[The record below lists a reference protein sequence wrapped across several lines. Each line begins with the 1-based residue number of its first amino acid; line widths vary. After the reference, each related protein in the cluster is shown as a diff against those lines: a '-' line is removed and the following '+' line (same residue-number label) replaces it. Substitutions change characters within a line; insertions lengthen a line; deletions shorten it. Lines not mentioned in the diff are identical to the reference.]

1 MALPKS
7 GKPTAQNVVDWAL
20 HLAKNRITINVDNM
34 YGGQC
39 WDLPNYILKRY
50 WGFTTWGNANA
61 MAIKSNYRGY
71 DFKIYRNTA
80 SFVPRPGD
88 WAVWAGSNPGHVAIV
103 VGPSTTNYF
112 YSVDQNWYTANW
124 SGSPAYKIKHTYSG
138 VTHFVRPPY
147 KKEAI
152 VQPTPTPKP
161 PTTNEPS
168 KPTNPEP
175 EKEPEKP
182 EVRFKDVTK
191 VVYTLK
197 RDDFGK
203 RDKFEHRV
211 AWGNKRKGKVKGI
224 TIKNAHTMRSVQEL
238 YNDRNQYISSKEY
251 PHYYVDYMSSWSP
264 RFEGYEYPGDPDNIV
279 IEVCGDYADDKE
291 AFILSELWAMML
303 GYEIFEYYKLKFDAK
318 NIKIDNKI
326 WRSLKEHVK
335 WDFIK
340 DGFPPKQ
347 KLEEFARAA
356 VGLYANKDNLLQN
369 VGSEKVTKS
378 KIKTTVKN
386 KNNEIVQQEKR
397 AKSNKTATSKSPAI
411 TSPKITVEKS
421 KYTFTQ
427 ALNAQMSRGMPKKSV
442 SWGWIHASRSQTSN
456 AMEPNRIWNNSTQ
469 RYQMLNLGKYQG
481 VPVSKLNKILKGK
494 GTLHN
499 QGQVFA
505 TACKRYNLNE
515 IYLIAHAFLES
526 GYGKSNFASGRYG
539 IYNYFGIGAFD
550 SNPNNAINFARNHG
564 WTTPSKGIIG
574 GAKFVREGYINKG
587 QNTLYR
593 MRWNPKNPATHQ
605 YATAIEWCQHQ
616 ATTIA
621 NLYKQIGLKGI
632 YYTRD
637 QYK

>member
-7 GKPTAQNVVDWAL
+7 GKPTAKNVVDWAL
-20 HLAKNRITINVDNM
+20 DLARRRSGVNVDGY
-34 YGGQC
+34 YGMQC

-50 WGFTTWGNANA
+50 WGFTTWGNANS

-147 KKEAI
+147 KKEEI
-152 VQPTPTPKP
+152 VQPSPTPKP

-175 EKEPEKP
+175 EKEAEES
-182 EVRFKDVTK
+182 EVRFKEVTK

-211 AWGNKRKGKVKGI
+211 AWGDERKGKVKGI

-238 YNDRNQYISSKEY
+238 YNDRNQYIYSKEY

-335 WDFIK
+335 WDFMK

-427 ALNAQMSRGMPKKSV
+427 ALNAQMTRGIPMKSV

-481 VPVSKLNKILKGK
+481 VPVSKLNQILKGK

-499 QGQVFA
+499 QGQAFA

-550 SNPNNAINFARNHG
+550 SNPN
-564 WTTPSKGIIG
+564 
-574 GAKFVREGYINKG
+574 
-587 QNTLYR
+587 
-593 MRWNPKNPATHQ
+593 
-605 YATAIEWCQHQ
+605 
-616 ATTIA
+616 
-621 NLYKQIGLKGI
+621 
-632 YYTRD
+632 
-637 QYK
+637 